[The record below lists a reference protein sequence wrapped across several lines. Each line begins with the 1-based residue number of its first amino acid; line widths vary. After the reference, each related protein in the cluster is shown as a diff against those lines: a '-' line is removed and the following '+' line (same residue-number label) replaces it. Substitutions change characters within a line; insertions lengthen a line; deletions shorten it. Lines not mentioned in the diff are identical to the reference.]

1 MILKLK
7 FISLKISVVGKN
19 VIFVPVKN
27 LSLTFLEVPIIFN
40 SFVTIPLL
48 NSKLYIFPSLLI
60 SKIKFSDKAFTTDTP
75 TPCKPPDT
83 L

>member
-19 VIFVPVKN
+19 VIFVPVKY
-27 LSLTFLEVPIIFN
+27 LSLTFLEAPIIFN

-60 SKIKFSDKAFTTDTP
+60 SNIKFSDKAFTTDTP